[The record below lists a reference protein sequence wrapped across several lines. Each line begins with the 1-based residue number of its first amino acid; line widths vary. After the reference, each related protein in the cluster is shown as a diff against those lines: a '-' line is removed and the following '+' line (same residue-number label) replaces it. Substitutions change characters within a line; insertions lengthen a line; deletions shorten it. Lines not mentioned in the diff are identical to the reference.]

1 MCLLLFLNLELPAQ
15 KEKKVEAAAVVLKRS
30 QTVAVL
36 LGGHM
41 QGVLASMIGSDD
53 SSNWGYRCCHKEHL

>member
-1 MCLLLFLNLELPAQ
+1 M
-15 KEKKVEAAAVVLKRS
+15 EAIVAVLRWS
-30 QTVAVL
+30 QTAAML

-53 SSNWGYRCCHKEHL
+53 SSNWVYRCCHREHL

>member
-1 MCLLLFLNLELPAQ
+1 MAFCSSTKFPPPCSNSRWHAQ
-15 KEKKVEAAAVVLKRS
+15 QEKKVEVAAAVVLRWS
-30 QTVAVL
+30 QTAAVL

-53 SSNWGYRCCHKEHL
+53 SSN